1 MTLVLGIDPGTRHLG
16 WGLVQSEGARVT
28 YVASGV
34 ISPPADESLAD
45 RLLVIDTVLRETLA
59 QYAPTTAGVESIFFA
74 KDPQAAAKLG
84 HARGVV
90 LLALKRANIS
100 FGEYAPTFIKRTV
113 VGHGLA
119 DKRQVALVITAILKL
134 KKPPPADASDALA
147 IAITHSRSFQMPS
160 SPLQA
165 ILTKAKVG
173 KTKRGTISPLQA
185 AIAKAMQAKTAR

>member
-16 WGLVQSEGARVT
+16 WGVIHSEGARVS

-34 ISPPADESLAD
+34 ISPPAEEPLAD
-45 RLLVIDTVLRETLA
+45 RLLVIDTILRETLA
-59 QYAPTTAGVESIFFA
+59 QYAPTSAGVESIFFA

-90 LLALKRANIS
+90 LLALKRAGIS

-134 KKPPPADASDALA
+134 KKPPPSDASDALA
-147 IAITHSRSFQMPS
+147 IAITHSRSFQMPT

-165 ILTKAKVG
+165 ILAKAKPKKVG
-173 KTKRGTISPLQA
+173 ISPLQA
-185 AIAKAMQAKTAR
+185 AIAKAVQAKAAR

>member
-1 MTLVLGIDPGTRHLG
+1 LTLVLGIDPGTRHLG
-16 WGLVQSEGARVT
+16 WGVVNAEGARVS

-34 ISPPADESLAD
+34 ISPPAEEPLAD

-59 QYAPTTAGVESIFFA
+59 EYGPTTAGVESIFFA

-90 LLALKRANIS
+90 LLALKRAGIP

-134 KKPPPADASDALA
+134 QTPPPSDASDALA
-147 IAITHSRSFQMPS
+147 IAITHSRSFQMPA

-165 ILTKAKVG
+165 ILAKAKP
-173 KTKRGTISPLQA
+173 KKATISLLQA
-185 AIAKAMQAKTAR
+185 AIAKAVQAKAAR

>member
-1 MTLVLGIDPGTRHLG
+1 LTLVLGIDPGTRHLG
-16 WGLVQSEGARVT
+16 WGVVQSEGARVT

-34 ISPPADESLAD
+34 ISPPAEEPLAD

-134 KKPPPADASDALA
+134 QKPPPADASDALA
-147 IAITHSRSFQMPS
+147 IAITHSRSFQMPT

-165 ILTKAKVG
+165 ILAKAKP
-173 KTKRGTISPLQA
+173 KKATISPLQA
-185 AIAKAMQAKTAR
+185 AIAKAVQAKAAR

>member
-1 MTLVLGIDPGTRHLG
+1 LTLVLGIDPGTRHLG
-16 WGLVQSEGARVT
+16 WGIVQSEGARVS

-34 ISPPADESLAD
+34 ISPPAEEPLAE
-45 RLLVIDTVLRETLA
+45 RLFVIDNMLRETLA
-59 QYAPTTAGVESIFFA
+59 LYAPTTAGVESIFFA

-90 LLALKRANIS
+90 LLALRRASIA

-119 DKRQVALVITAILKL
+119 DKRQVALVITSILKL

-147 IAITHSRSFQMPS
+147 IAITHSRSFQMPV
-160 SPLQA
+160 SPLQS
-165 ILTKAKVG
+165 ILAKAKP
-173 KTKRGTISPLQA
+173 KKAPISPLQA
-185 AIAKAMQAKTAR
+185 AIAKALEAKAARGA